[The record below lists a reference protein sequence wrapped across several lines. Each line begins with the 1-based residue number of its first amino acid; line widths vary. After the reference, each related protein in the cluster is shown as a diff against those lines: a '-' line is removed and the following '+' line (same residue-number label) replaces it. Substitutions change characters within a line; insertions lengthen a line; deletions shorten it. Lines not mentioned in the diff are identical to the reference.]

1 MTKKILV
8 GAHISGA
15 QSLHLAF
22 DRGELIGCTAMQ
34 IFTKSNRSW
43 ADKPLTHE
51 QIESFITRWK
61 TSSIESVITHASY
74 LINIGSSK
82 SDVEHKAVKALI
94 DEVKRCQ
101 QLEIPY
107 LVLHPGS
114 HLGAGEEICIKQIA
128 KNLDKVFDVCD
139 GKTMVLLETMAGQGT
154 NVGNTFEQ
162 LAAIRSQSE
171 HKNKIGFCLDTCH
184 IFTAGYDLSTEENYK
199 KIMKDFDDTVGLDHL
214 KAIHLNDSKTACGS
228 RVDRHESLG
237 KGQIPLKIFE
247 LIMQDH
253 HLNDIPKILE
263 TPDPELY
270 QNEIEILKKYYL
282 KR

>member
-1 MTKKILV
+1 MMTKKILV
-8 GAHISGA
+8 GAHMSGA

-22 DRGELIGCTAMQ
+22 DRGEEIGCTAMQ

-43 ADKPLTHE
+43 VDKPLTDE
-51 QIESFITRWK
+51 QIENFKNRWK

-82 SDVEHKAVKALI
+82 PDVEHKAVKALI
-94 DEVKRCQ
+94 DEVQRCQ
-101 QLEIPY
+101 QLDIPY

-128 KNLDKVFDVCD
+128 RNLDKVFDACD
-139 GKTMVLLETMAGQGT
+139 GKTMILLETMAGQGT
-154 NVGNTFEQ
+154 NIGNTFEQ
-162 LAAIRSQSE
+162 LAAIRSACE
-171 HKNKIGFCLDTCH
+171 HKRKIGICLDTCH

-199 KIMKDFDDTVGLDHL
+199 KIIKNFDDILGINHL

-253 HLNDIPKILE
+253 RLNDIPKILE
-263 TPDPELY
+263 TPDPEIY
-270 QNEIEILKKYYL
+270 QHEIEILKNYSSK
-282 KR
+282 

>member
-1 MTKKILV
+1 MKKILV

-22 DRGELIGCTAMQ
+22 DRGESIGCTAMQ

-43 ADKPLTHE
+43 ADKPLTQE
-51 QIESFITRWK
+51 QIENFITRWK

-74 LINIGSSK
+74 LINIGSNK
-82 SDVEHKAVKALI
+82 PDVEHKAVKALI
-94 DEVKRCQ
+94 DEVTRCQ

-114 HLGAGEEICIKQIA
+114 HLGAGEEACIKQIA
-128 KNLDKVFDVCD
+128 HNLDKVLDKCD
-139 GKTMVLLETMAGQGT
+139 GKTMILLETMAGQGT
-154 NVGNTFEQ
+154 NIGNTFEQ
-162 LAAIRSQSE
+162 LAAIRSLSE

-184 IFTAGYDLSTEENYK
+184 IFTAGYDLSNEENYK
-199 KIMKDFDDTVGLDHL
+199 KIIKSFDEIIGLNNL

-237 KGQIPLKIFE
+237 KGQISLKIFE
-247 LIMQDH
+247 YIMKDKR
-253 HLNDIPKILE
+253 LADIPKILE
-263 TPDPELY
+263 TPNPELY
-270 QNEIEILKKYYL
+270 AQEITFLKNC
-282 KR
+282 